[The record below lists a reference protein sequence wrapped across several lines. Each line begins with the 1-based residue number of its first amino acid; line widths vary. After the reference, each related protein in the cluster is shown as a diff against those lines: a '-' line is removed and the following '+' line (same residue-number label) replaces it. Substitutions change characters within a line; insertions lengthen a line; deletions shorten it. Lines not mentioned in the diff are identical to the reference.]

1 MISDN
6 DLERYSRQII
16 IPEFDEEGQEFIQN
30 SKILIVG
37 AGGLGCST
45 SIYCA
50 AAGFGAIDIIDYDIV
65 DITNLNRQIAYSQN
79 DIGKFKSKVLKK
91 ACLKLN
97 PNIKINSFYV
107 KFDLNFFIGDYDI
120 VIDCSD
126 NIETRY
132 HINQLTH
139 TNKKTFIHGSA
150 TQFEGQMGIFKS
162 GTNNLLPCYE
172 CLFPVDLHEHNQF
185 NCREAGIIG
194 SVTNFI
200 SSLQVTE
207 TIRETFIQNKHKT
220 NSSFSKNS
228 MSGNIFLYNG
238 LEQEL
243 SKIKIKKNNK
253 CKICG

>member
-65 DITNLNRQIAYSQN
+65 DISNLNRQIAYSQN

-97 PNIKINSFYV
+97 PNIKINSFYI

-150 TQFEGQMGIFKS
+150 TQFEGQMGIFRRVEQI
-162 GTNNLLPCYE
+162 TYFL
-172 CLFPVDLHEHNQF
+172 VT
-185 NCREAGIIG
+185 
-194 SVTNFI
+194 SVYF
-200 SSLQVTE
+200 Q
-207 TIRETFIQNKHKT
+207 
-220 NSSFSKNS
+220 
-228 MSGNIFLYNG
+228 
-238 LEQEL
+238 
-243 SKIKIKKNNK
+243 
-253 CKICG
+253 